1 MASMLDYLHSTS
13 GFTSE
18 NSLSGVPTPPYTPSR
33 PLRPGKRSRL
43 ERSDSPASLAGSI
56 HPHETASPATKPAKK
71 RLAVDNIKVEEI
83 PDDAGYMG
91 DVDGILPYETESAD
105 SSDAESDHAEEDTAT
120 DVSGDEAIGLA
131 QRLSQMDCADE
142 REAFLQER
150 KRRRQ
155 RERKQGNHTK
165 RTHSLANESIAEPT
179 DIEAFDD
186 HDYEVGKRRLR
197 RRTRGPDDMIP
208 DTANERPRS
217 PPEDSHHSSTHT
229 SVAGNDAGS
238 PGSDVEAE
246 AMELDEN
253 K

>member
-1 MASMLDYLHSTS
+1 MASMLDYLHPAS

-18 NSLSGVPTPPYTPSR
+18 TSLSGVPTPPYTPAR

-43 ERSDSPASLAGSI
+43 ERSNSPASISGSI
-56 HPHETASPATKPAKK
+56 YPHETSSPAVKPAKK
-71 RLAVDNIKVEEI
+71 RLAVDNINVEEI

-105 SSDAESDHAEEDTAT
+105 SSDDDSDHDDNDTAT

-197 RRTRGPDDMIP
+197 RRTRGPDDMVLDVP
-208 DTANERPRS
+208 NERPTSS
-217 PPEDSHHSSTHT
+217 PEVGHHSSTPT
-229 SVAGNDAGS
+229 SVAGNEADS
-238 PGSDVEAE
+238 PAAEVE
-246 AMELDEN
+246 AMEVDGV

>member
-1 MASMLDYLHSTS
+1 MASMLDYLPSAS

-18 NSLSGVPTPPYTPSR
+18 TSLSG
-33 PLRPGKRSRL
+33 RSRL
-43 ERSDSPASLAGSI
+43 ERSDSPASISGSI
-56 HPHETASPATKPAKK
+56 HPHETSSPAVKPAKK

-105 SSDAESDHAEEDTAT
+105 SSDDDSDHDDNDTAT
-120 DVSGDEAIGLA
+120 DVSGDEEIGLA

-155 RERKQGNHTK
+155 RGRKQGNHTK

-179 DIEAFDD
+179 DVEAFDD

-197 RRTRGPDDMIP
+197 RRTRGPDDMVP
-208 DTANERPRS
+208 DVANERPRS
-217 PPEDSHHSSTHT
+217 SSEVGRHSSAPT
-229 SVAGNDAGS
+229 SVAGNDADS
-238 PGSDVEAE
+238 PAAEVE
-246 AMELDEN
+246 AMEVDGFT
-253 K
+253 